1 MNDNFQ
7 DKLEELEI
15 KNKKLAES
23 NNIYQVELEIKEEII
38 EKMKSKF
45 SKIYAELIHRR
56 EIENKHHCKF
66 CKFKGQSDNGLRL
79 HVEKKHNEQK
89 SCAKCDPLNLFSK
102 NQQRCIKC
110 FPVTESEKSL

>member
-1 MNDNFQ
+1 MFKTVN
-7 DKLEELEI
+7 KLEELEI

-56 EIENKHHCKF
+56 EIENKHHLSF
-66 CKFKGQSDNGLRL
+66 VDSR
-79 HVEKKHNEQK
+79 E
-89 SCAKCDPLNLFSK
+89 NL
-102 NQQRCIKC
+102 
-110 FPVTESEKSL
+110 TMA